1 MPIAITEDTAG
12 STRSPAAFNG
22 NFGYDPTRGRYPN
35 AGNPGISLICDQIGF
50 NARSMQ
56 DAIEFD
62 RRLMGIDAAPSRD
75 AKTLR
80 VGLPRW
86 PFLESYVPEGGHN
99 PFEYAQ
105 FPRAYLPSDAY
116 QIKYDAA
123 VAALDKAGVQL
134 VREEWPSEGGV
145 NVLMDALY
153 LTNYN
158 GRPLSHHADY
168 AATYAGQVARWV
180 HEFLNA
186 TGVSIQDIITDTLA
200 ARACVEIKQ

>member
-1 MPIAITEDTAG
+1 M
-12 STRSPAAFNG
+12 R
-22 NFGYDPTRGRYPN
+22 
-35 AGNPGISLICDQIGF
+35 
-50 NARSMQ
+50 
-56 DAIEFD
+56 DALEFD
-62 RRLMGIDAAPSRD
+62 RRLMGIAAAPSRD

-99 PFEYAQ
+99 PFDYAA

-116 QIKYDAA
+116 QAKYDAA
-123 VAALDKAGVQL
+123 VNALDKAGVQL

-168 AATYAGQVARWV
+168 AATYAGQVARWP
-180 HEFLNA
+180 FCGR
-186 TGVSIQDIITDTLA
+186 TGDRCSSSSPSRRPKNCAPL
-200 ARACVEIKQ
+200 EP